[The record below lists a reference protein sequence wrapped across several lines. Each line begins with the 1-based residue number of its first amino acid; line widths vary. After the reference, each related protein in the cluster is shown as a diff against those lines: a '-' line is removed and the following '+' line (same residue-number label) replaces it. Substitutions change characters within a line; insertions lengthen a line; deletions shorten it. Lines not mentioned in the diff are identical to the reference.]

1 MSSKPPL
8 PRRTPQRTS
17 TNPATTAHVPVPPTG
32 LPGAAKVQEALDA
45 RDALAA
51 ALSRAGIQLPAMDVR
66 TPWADALPEDGTPSP
81 YGDGE
86 NANAR
91 DQQTPERSGEIRY
104 ALVHL
109 GVCSAP
115 VAHALATAI
124 TNGLAR

>member
-8 PRRTPQRTS
+8 PHRTPHHTS
-17 TNPATTAHVPVPPTG
+17 ATTAHVPVPPGG

-45 RDALAA
+45 RDALAT

-66 TPWADALPEDGTPSP
+66 TPWADALREDGTPSP
-81 YGDGE
+81 YGGGE
-86 NANAR
+86 NTDDPAQPA
-91 DQQTPERSGEIRY
+91 TERSGEVRY

-124 TNGLAR
+124 TDRLAR

>member
-8 PRRTPQRTS
+8 PRRTPQS
-17 TNPATTAHVPVPPTG
+17 AAFNS
-32 LPGAAKVQEALDA
+32 GAAKVKEAMDA

-51 ALSRAGIQLPAMDVR
+51 ALTRAGIQLPAMDVR
-66 TPWADALPEDGTPSP
+66 TPWADTVREDTEDASEHG
-81 YGDGE
+81 
-86 NANAR
+86 
-91 DQQTPERSGEIRY
+91 GEIRY